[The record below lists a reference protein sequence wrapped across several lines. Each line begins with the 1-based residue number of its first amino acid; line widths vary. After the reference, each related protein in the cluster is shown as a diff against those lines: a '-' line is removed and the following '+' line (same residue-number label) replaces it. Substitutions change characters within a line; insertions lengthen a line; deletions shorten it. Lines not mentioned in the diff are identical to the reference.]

1 MGIIDLGN
9 YFNQCGN
16 RADLHSLSKKKGKQK
31 LVLAFGSL
39 GKELLFFI
47 CFAYLS
53 NLPIV
58 LLELNK
64 IAKKKNKNQYIPE
77 DILKQLKGK
86 IVIVSH
92 QFPHNDVEQRLVLFA
107 GEKFPT
113 LLLDVDFKNMNKLTP
128 LEIH

>member
-1 MGIIDLGN
+1 MNKKTYTII
-9 YFNQCGN
+9 
-16 RADLHSLSKKKGKQK
+16 HSDD
-31 LVLAFGSL
+31 
-39 GKELLFFI
+39 
-47 CFAYLS
+47 
-53 NLPIV
+53 

-113 LLLDVDFKNMNKLTP
+113 LLLDVDFKNMNKLTS
-128 LEIH
+128 LEHDVWGFRSIQ

>member
-1 MGIIDLGN
+1 MPKKTYTIINSDN
-9 YFNQCGN
+9 
-16 RADLHSLSKKKGKQK
+16 
-31 LVLAFGSL
+31 
-39 GKELLFFI
+39 
-47 CFAYLS
+47 
-53 NLPIV
+53 

-113 LLLDVDFKNMNKLTP
+113 LLLDVDFKNMNKLTS
-128 LEIH
+128 LEHDVWGFRSIQ

>member
-1 MGIIDLGN
+1 M
-9 YFNQCGN
+9 
-16 RADLHSLSKKKGKQK
+16 KKKTYTIIH
-31 LVLAFGSL
+31 SDD
-39 GKELLFFI
+39 
-47 CFAYLS
+47 
-53 NLPIV
+53 

-64 IAKKKNKNQYIPE
+64 IAKKKKKNQYIPE

>member
-1 MGIIDLGN
+1 M
-9 YFNQCGN
+9 
-16 RADLHSLSKKKGKQK
+16 
-31 LVLAFGSL
+31 
-39 GKELLFFI
+39 
-47 CFAYLS
+47 
-53 NLPIV
+53 
-58 LLELNK
+58 
-64 IAKKKNKNQYIPE
+64 
-77 DILKQLKGK
+77 KQLKGK

>member
-1 MGIIDLGN
+1 MNKKTYTII
-9 YFNQCGN
+9 
-16 RADLHSLSKKKGKQK
+16 HSDD
-31 LVLAFGSL
+31 
-39 GKELLFFI
+39 
-47 CFAYLS
+47 
-53 NLPIV
+53 

-92 QFPHNDVEQRLVLFA
+92 QVPHNDVEQRLVLFA

>member
-1 MGIIDLGN
+1 MNKKTYTII
-9 YFNQCGN
+9 
-16 RADLHSLSKKKGKQK
+16 HSDD
-31 LVLAFGSL
+31 
-39 GKELLFFI
+39 
-47 CFAYLS
+47 
-53 NLPIV
+53 

-107 GEKFPT
+107 GEKFPN

>member
-1 MGIIDLGN
+1 MPKKTYTII
-9 YFNQCGN
+9 
-16 RADLHSLSKKKGKQK
+16 HSDD
-31 LVLAFGSL
+31 
-39 GKELLFFI
+39 
-47 CFAYLS
+47 
-53 NLPIV
+53 

-64 IAKKKNKNQYIPE
+64 IAKKKKKNQYIPE

>member
-1 MGIIDLGN
+1 MPKKTYTII
-9 YFNQCGN
+9 
-16 RADLHSLSKKKGKQK
+16 HSD
-31 LVLAFGSL
+31 
-39 GKELLFFI
+39 
-47 CFAYLS
+47 
-53 NLPIV
+53 N
-58 LLELNK
+58 LLELNE
-64 IAKKKNKNQYIPE
+64 IAKSKKKNQYIPE

>member
-1 MGIIDLGN
+1 MPKKTYTIINSDN
-9 YFNQCGN
+9 
-16 RADLHSLSKKKGKQK
+16 
-31 LVLAFGSL
+31 
-39 GKELLFFI
+39 
-47 CFAYLS
+47 
-53 NLPIV
+53 

-77 DILKQLKGK
+77 DILKKIKGK
-86 IVIVSH
+86 IVVVSH

-107 GEKFPT
+107 GEKFPN

>member
-1 MGIIDLGN
+1 MPKKTYTII
-9 YFNQCGN
+9 
-16 RADLHSLSKKKGKQK
+16 HSDD
-31 LVLAFGSL
+31 
-39 GKELLFFI
+39 
-47 CFAYLS
+47 
-53 NLPIV
+53 

-92 QFPHNDVEQRLVLFA
+92 QFSHNDVEQRLVLFA